1 MSELKKI
8 YDKIYTEHLG
18 QDPKQL
24 IRYYEKN
31 RDLIEVE
38 NLTPSNPDY
47 DGIMR
52 IMTDYAKS
60 LSYYGDSRK
69 SLIYLNK
76 SDELWKNSTSA
87 KDLVNISVY
96 EGLIWTR
103 GTEYFNQKKYSLAI
117 KDFQYLVDNYPNNDK
132 YRDWLLGLKTTRI
145 KKYTNFIWP
154 LFFTCIIWSSL
165 IDEKNKNLI
174 LILLYVGSVLFVAGI
189 GIELFNFLLKK
200 KIKRT
205 I

>member
-1 MSELKKI
+1 MTELKKI

-18 QDPKQL
+18 RDPKQL
-24 IRYYEKN
+24 IRFYEQNK
-31 RDLIEVE
+31 DLIEVE
-38 NLTPSNPDY
+38 DLSLSNPDY
-47 DGIMR
+47 NGIMR
-52 IMTDYAKS
+52 IMTDYAKA
-60 LSYYGDSRK
+60 LSYYGNSK
-69 SLIYLNK
+69 KALIYLNK
-76 SDELWKNSTSA
+76 SDELFKNSTSA
-87 KDLVNISVY
+87 KELVDVSVY
-96 EGLIWTR
+96 EDLIWVR

-154 LFFTCIIWSSL
+154 LFFVCIIWSSL
-165 IDEKNKNLI
+165 LDEKNRTLI
-174 LILLYVGSVLFVAGI
+174 LILLYVGAVLFVLGI

-205 I
+205 